1 MKSTILGTCAIAA
14 VALVGFASPSMAS
27 PLTFSVNLGTDNDL
41 AINEPVSLRKEGTIM
56 EVLRND
62 KRFHR
67 VVRALEESRG
77 LKDGLDRRDS
87 KITFLAPTDEAWKNI
102 EQVLDSMRKNRENR
116 DRNDRGNEREDME
129 KVLQYHILRDE
140 LNEKEL
146 FNGRLLETEL
156 RESELKD
163 KRQKIRV
170 VDFFGQKYLNMYA
183 RVHREEL
190 RADNGVILILDN
202 VLCPP
207 LEALEMMGNVP
218 FAYSTMLVAAEKTD
232 MLKRI
237 KEEKGVTVFA
247 PVNNA
252 WKTLGIQNLIYLFSP
267 HGEKD
272 LKRIVQYHIGRE
284 TVYSTDMIK
293 EKKMKIRTLLRDEEL
308 EINACEYSRG
318 HKRDFADFKKEEC
331 PFEYIYTI
339 NKGEARIEM
348 TCADFLAEN
357 GVIQA
362 INSVLIPSDVKL
374 PFAMSTIDMGLD
386 M

>member
-1 MKSTILGTCAIAA
+1 MKSIFVSSCALVAI
-14 VALVGFASPSMAS
+14 ALVGLISPSMAN
-27 PLTFSVNLGTDNDL
+27 PLSFTVNLDAGSDL
-41 AINEPVSLRKEGTIM
+41 AINEPASIRKEGTIM

-62 KRFHR
+62 KRFRR
-67 VVRALEESRG
+67 VVRALEESHG
-77 LKDGLDRRDS
+77 LKDGLDRKDRQL
-87 KITFLAPTDEAWKNI
+87 TFLAPTDEAWKNI
-102 EQVLDSMRKNRENR
+102 EQVLDSMRRNR
-116 DRNDRGNEREDME
+116 RGNERKNIEE
-129 KVLQYHILRDE
+129 VLQYHILRDE
-140 LNEKEL
+140 VQEKDL

-163 KRQKIRV
+163 KRQRIRV
-170 VDFFGQKYLNMYA
+170 TDFFGQKYLNMYA

-190 RADNGVILILDN
+190 RADNGVVLILDN

-207 LEALEMMGNVP
+207 LEASEMMGNIP

-237 KEEKGVTVFA
+237 KEEKGVTIFA
-247 PVNNA
+247 PVNSA
-252 WKTLGIQNLIYLFSP
+252 WKTLGVQNLVYLFSP

-272 LKRIVQYHIGRE
+272 LKRIVQYHIGRD
-284 TVYSTDMIK
+284 TVYSCDMIK

-318 HKRDFADFKKEEC
+318 HKRGLDDFDRKEC
-331 PFEYIYTI
+331 PFDYIYTI

-362 INSVLIPSDVKL
+362 INAVLIPSDVKL
-374 PFAMSTIDMGLD
+374 PYAMSSMDMTLEL
-386 M
+386 